1 MSSLYGFGTLT
12 GLTNNISNLRQ
23 NKMQNWNKLHNI
35 PRSVTF
41 NSLYDKHRMVATLF
55 VIHCGEIQIFWLFTV
70 TIEYTI

>member
-23 NKMQNWNKLHNI
+23 NKMQLHNI

-55 VIHCGEIQIFWLFTV
+55 VIYCGEIQIFWLFTD